1 MDTSF
6 THGVETLL
14 GSLVGAGDGA
24 KETQSLWNVQRKEE
38 TAKRLCRQVIIL
50 NLLLSLHGNP
60 FLATWTF
67 PLWGPS
73 QACLLLMECNAL
85 ALLHGHQQGSLGQG
99 ALSRE
104 QSE

>member
-1 MDTSF
+1 MDASF
-6 THGVETLL
+6 TYGVETLL
-14 GSLVGAGDGA
+14 GSQVGAGDGV
-24 KETQSLWNVQRKEE
+24 KETQSLWSIQRKEE

-50 NLLLSLHGNP
+50 NLLLSLYVNP

-85 ALLHGHQQGSLGQG
+85 ALFHGHQRGSLGLG

-104 QSE
+104 